1 MIEFLRTPEERFV
14 NLPNF
19 PYEPHYIEDLKGYED
34 LRMCY
39 YDEGPKDSNEVFLCL
54 HGEPT
59 WSYLYRKMI
68 PIFLGAGYRVVAPDF
83 FGFGRSDKPV
93 KDEIYT
99 FDFHRNSL
107 IEFINYLGLNNMTLV
122 CQDWGGLLGLTLPM
136 EFHNKFKR
144 LIIMNT
150 ILGTGDFEISQ
161 GFKAF
166 RSFMS
171 STPDI
176 DTGRLISSVTRHL
189 TLEEVAAYDAP
200 FLGIKYK
207 AGVRRF
213 PQLVPTSFDAPGAEI
228 SRKARDWFQEKWNG
242 ESFMAVGMQDP
253 VLGPPMMEILR
264 EMIPRCPKPMEI
276 KDAGHFVQEW
286 GNIIAKK
293 ALEVFKLGRD

>member
-1 MIEFLRTPEERFV
+1 MIQFLRTPEERFK

-19 PYEPHYIEDLKGYED
+19 PYEPLYIEDLKGYED

-68 PIFLGAGYRVVAPDF
+68 PIFLEAGYRIVAPDF

-93 KDEIYT
+93 KDEVYT

-107 IEFINYLGLNNMTLV
+107 IEFINYLDLSNITLV
-122 CQDWGGLLGLTLPM
+122 CQNWGGLFGLTLPM
-136 EFHNKFKR
+136 EFPNKFKR

-166 RSFMS
+166 RTFVNR
-171 STPDI
+171 TPDI
-176 DTGRLISSVTRHL
+176 DAGRLIRSVTRHL
-189 TLEEVAAYDAP
+189 TPEEVAAYDAP
-200 FLGIKYK
+200 FPDVKYK
-207 AGVRRF
+207 AGIRRF
-213 PQLVPTSFDAPGAEI
+213 PNLVPTSYDAPGAEI
-228 SRKARDWFQEKWNG
+228 SRNARDWLQKEWTG
-242 ESFMAVGMQDP
+242 ESFMAVGMADP
-253 VLGPPMMEILR
+253 VLGPPMMQILR
-264 EMIPRCPKPMEI
+264 EMIPDCPEPMEI

-286 GNIIAKK
+286 GKEIAKK
-293 ALEVFKLGRD
+293 ALDAFNLGE